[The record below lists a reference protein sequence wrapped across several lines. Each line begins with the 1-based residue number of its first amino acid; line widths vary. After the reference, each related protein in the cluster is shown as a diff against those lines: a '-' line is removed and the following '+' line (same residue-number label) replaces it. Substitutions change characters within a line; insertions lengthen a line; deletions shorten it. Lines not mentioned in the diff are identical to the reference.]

1 MSWYEEGISLRFS
14 PPCADRWCRSVEI
27 PTLEGGVGTSRSRRP
42 QTISTDGRSG
52 ASGSSQ
58 RTLGRAN
65 RAVWHAS
72 PAIAQFTFR
81 RDFANWSEGSND
93 WIGLSFALLS
103 AFVRRIQGS
112 TWPMGSMNSWRS
124 LGWGYLS
131 FPDRCWFSQQSLRAG
146 RFLSWR
152 IGWTSFLATPHF
164 SYWLKWNRKCH
175 KASYPAS
182 WAPWT

>member
-27 PTLEGGVGTSRSRRP
+27 PTLECGFGTSRSRRP